1 MTRLRIYSAGTG
13 RLQFDSS
20 GSAADVTE
28 ESIKRDFKSDL
39 LLYYD
44 PDRNGLRCYVKLVR
58 SGSEQ
63 FMADYEFDPDT
74 ASPLE
79 SFKSTLEREIGE
91 VGWRV
96 ENDAGYEQ
104 RLYESIGA
112 ASETSPDVPA
122 EDLEYLLDAEGQLR
136 IGTPD
141 EESAIGVVSYLRRAF
156 DDRLDVAV
164 TYSGETGTHGD
175 VGAVVVPGAT
185 DRVTVTADQRAVL
198 ARRRLRELRDAVSTA
213 GVGGGASAMRRALA
227 DAGAEDRLGLAIDAE
242 DASLPGAAAGQR
254 NAVLTALV
262 LVPLAL
268 LAVVVRAGSEEL
280 LPALTRVQGFYLP
293 FAGLADGLLPISVPQ
308 YLFDFTS
315 WHVLAVSTLVIG
327 VALVNLPPVRRTLTA
342 LTGVSLPGLGSGGD
356 AGGPTPSDRAS
367 AAIDELAALQRTGG
381 GGRIDGLLGE
391 FGLETGSQSTRARTA
406 LAVQAAG
413 VVAGVLVAAATFV
426 VASLGAG
433 VVFDLLTDSW
443 TLVLDAFLLGG
454 VLAAVGTVGAAA
466 AILLGGVV
474 GGSARGGRRSGSGS
488 RSSTGSGVAGPA
500 ASPGG
505 RFDVSAFERRV
516 STEPRRAAEDAYAA
530 LEELRTHGHGSPT
543 PRSTRIA
550 NAVLDLSRNVPD
562 GQFSLSRSDR
572 ALVEEHADRSSGGGM
587 MEQLANR
594 PSKGESGPGT
604 DERSRGTD
612 RSRSTPDEGN
622 RTRDGGD
629 RDAGVAERDD
639 SVEQGIGSGGDVD
652 SESASDDD
660 FLWSPDQQTEGS
672 TDSADGDGRENETVD
687 RLDVEGADEDR
698 GDADPFET
706 RRTTEAASER
716 GTDVAGSDT
725 EDTDDGPGKS
735 TGSVDESAESGHA
748 AVTDGPPDTDAPL
761 DAGGVLDAP
770 LGIDQGGAGPD
781 DSDEARFPQFRYD
794 AANTGCVLPV
804 ERTLRTPASAWDPVP
819 LGEEC
824 TTTPVA
830 WRDYLLVG
838 TRVGRLHALSLSTGD
853 RSVVATLGP
862 ESNAELA
869 ASPAVVGD
877 HVVVV
882 TTAGEVVGYRV
893 EADGDRLD
901 AREAWRSTR
910 PVASDEKTTA
920 SPTVAD
926 GRLFVSGGDGRVH
939 ALGADGDPVWD
950 DSYATGA
957 GITLSSPA
965 VADGTVYVATVAGT
979 LHAIDADTG
988 EGRWIERLGDGPI
1001 FASPAV
1007 DDSRLVV
1014 GSHDGTLYTVDTAA
1028 RTVVRKERIGDAI
1041 LPSAALS
1048 DGTAYVVSDVSGAGD
1063 SSAVGDGPSASADAQ
1078 ATAERAVVTAFD
1090 LDGRVEPRWRTA
1102 LDSTTVSSPTVA
1114 GEGLYLGTNGGRLVG
1129 LDRRSGDPLW
1139 QGSVDIARPIE
1150 SSVAAIDG
1158 GLYVPD
1164 SEGTVWGF
1172 VDARD

>member
-254 NAVLTALV
+254 NAVLAALV

-268 LAVVVRAGSEEL
+268 LAVVVRAGSETL

-293 FAGLADGLLPISVPQ
+293 FAGLADSLLPVAVPQ

-315 WHVLAVSTLVIG
+315 WHVLAVSILVIG

-342 LTGVSLPGLGSGGD
+342 LTGVSLPGLGAGSD
-356 AGGPTPSDRAS
+356 VGGPTPSDRAS

-413 VVAGVLVAAATFV
+413 VVAGVLAAAATFV

-433 VVFDLLTDSW
+433 VVFDFLTDSW
-443 TLVLDAFLLGG
+443 TVVLDAFLLGG

-474 GGSARGGRRSGSGS
+474 GGGGRGGRRSGSGS

-572 ALVEEHADRSSGGGM
+572 ALVEEHADRSGGGM
-587 MEQLANR
+587 MEELANR
-594 PSKGESGPGT
+594 PSKGGSGSGT
-604 DERSRGTD
+604 DERAGGAD
-612 RSRSTPDEGN
+612 RSRSRSTADEGN
-622 RTRDGGD
+622 RTRGGDD

-639 SVEQGIGSGGDVD
+639 SAEPGIGPGGDTD
-652 SESASDDD
+652 GESASDDD
-660 FLWSPDQQTEGS
+660 FLWSPDQQTEGP
-672 TDSADGDGRENETVD
+672 TDSAEGDGDGRENETVD

-706 RRTTEAASER
+706 RRTTEPVGER
-716 GTDVAGSDT
+716 GADVAGSDA
-725 EDTDDGPGKS
+725 DDGPGESPGPADTS
-735 TGSVDESAESGHA
+735 TESGHA
-748 AVTDGPPDTDAPL
+748 AVPDDSPDADAPL
-761 DAGGVLDAP
+761 DVP
-770 LGIDQGGAGPD
+770 LGIDQDARTD

-794 AANTGCVLPV
+794 AANTGSVTPV

-819 LGEEC
+819 LDEEC

-838 TRVGRLHALSLSTGD
+838 TRVGRIHALSLSTGE
-853 RSVVATLGP
+853 RSVVATPGP
-862 ESNAELA
+862 DSNGELA

-893 EADGDRLD
+893 EADGDRLH

-920 SPTVAD
+920 SPTVTD

-939 ALGADGDPVWD
+939 ALGADGDPIWD
-950 DSYATGA
+950 DPYVTGA

-965 VADGTVYVATVAGT
+965 VAEGTVYVTTVAGT

-988 EGRWIERLGDGPI
+988 EGRWTERLGDEPI

-1007 DDSRLVV
+1007 ADSRLVV
-1014 GSHDGTLYTVDTAA
+1014 GSHDGTLYTVDTATE
-1028 RTVVRKERIGDAI
+1028 RVVRKERIGDAV

-1048 DGTAYVVSDVSGAGD
+1048 DGTAYVVSDVADAGD
-1063 SSAVGDGPSASADAQ
+1063 GSAGDDGQSTSADAE
-1078 ATAERAVVTAFD
+1078 ATADRAVVTAFD

-1102 LDSTTVSSPTVA
+1102 LDSTTVSSPTVV

-1139 QGSVDIARPIE
+1139 QGSVDVETPIE
-1150 SSVAAIDG
+1150 SSVAAVDG

-1164 SEGTVWGF
+1164 SEGTIWGF
-1172 VDARD
+1172 VDARE